1 MLVAEAA
8 AASTL
13 ADTWEGHLEGGGMA
27 DFCLCDN
34 ERWSVVL
41 AALLLP
47 VEAKVLMEGGLLGW

>member
-13 ADTWEGHLEGGGMA
+13 ADTWEGHLEGGGIA

-47 VEAKVLMEGGLLGW
+47 VEAKVLMEGDLLGW

>member
-1 MLVAEAA
+1 MAEAA
-8 AASTL
+8 AASAL